1 MNRDMYEHED
11 VLGELN
17 NNIPL
22 RDKLHYVHELLIKK
36 FSFID
41 RIAATIYDPKTDV
54 LKTFA
59 YSSNEQ
65 SPLVHYQAK
74 LSSSNALQEIL
85 KKGRPRIVNNLEI
98 YAEGEGEHT
107 KRIKSSGY
115 QSSYTMP
122 MYLNGTFFGFIF
134 FNSYL
139 KNPFN
144 REVLHYLDIY
154 GHLISLLIINEV
166 SSIHTL
172 LAALKT
178 AREVT
183 HHRDVETGTHLDRM
197 SRYARLI
204 ARHLADKYHFNDEY
218 IENVFLFAPL
228 HDIGKIGIP
237 DRVLLKPGKLDEQ
250 EYLIMQGHVE
260 KGRQIIDEMLENFG
274 LDSFHHTDILRNIA
288 RYHHEAMDGTGY
300 PGGLQGEE
308 IPIEA
313 RIIAVADVF
322 DALTS
327 RRPYKAPWSNDE
339 SFEALRLLA
348 GKKLDHECVEAL
360 IENRTEVEEIQARF
374 KEDHLG

>member
-1 MNRDMYEHED
+1 MKNDMYEHED
-11 VLGELN
+11 ILRELN
-17 NNIPL
+17 TNIPL
-22 RDKLHYVHELLIKK
+22 RDKLRYVHELLRKK
-36 FSFID
+36 FDFIA
-41 RIAATIYDPKTDV
+41 RIAATIYDPKTDL

-59 YSSNEQ
+59 YSSEDD

-74 LSSSNALQEIL
+74 LSSSGPLSEIL
-85 KKGRPRIVNNLEI
+85 KKGRPRVVNDLEI
-98 YAEGEGEHT
+98 YAKGEAEHT
-107 KRIKSSGY
+107 KRIQSGGY
-115 QSSYTMP
+115 RSSYTMP
-122 MYLNGTFFGFIF
+122 MYLNGTFFGFVF
-134 FNSYL
+134 FNSHRT
-139 KNPFN
+139 NPFN
-144 REVLHYLDIY
+144 QEVLHYLDVY
-154 GHLISLLIINEV
+154 GHLISLLIINEI

-204 ARHLADKYHFNDEY
+204 AGQLADKYNFSDEY

-237 DRVLLKPGKLDEQ
+237 DRVLLKPGKLDE
-250 EYLIMQGHVE
+250 EERVVMQGHVN

-274 LDSFHHTDILRNIA
+274 LDGFHHIDILRNIA
-288 RYHHEAMDGTGY
+288 QYHHEAMDGSGY
-300 PGGLQGEE
+300 PKGLQGEN

-327 RRPYKAPWSNDE
+327 RRPYKEAWSNDE

-360 IENRTEVEEIQARF
+360 ITNRTQVEDIQVRF
-374 KEDHLG
+374 KEDRLG

>member
-1 MNRDMYEHED
+1 MKNDMYEHED
-11 VLGELN
+11 ILRELN
-17 NNIPL
+17 TNIPL
-22 RDKLHYVHELLIKK
+22 RDKLHYVHKLLRKK
-36 FSFID
+36 FDFIA
-41 RIAATIYDPKTDV
+41 RIAATIYDPKTDL

-59 YSSNEQ
+59 YSSDDE

-74 LSSSNALQEIL
+74 LSSSGPLSEIL
-85 KKGRPRIVNNLEI
+85 KKGRPRVVNDLEV
-98 YAEGEGEHT
+98 YAQGEAEHT
-107 KRIKSSGY
+107 KRIQSSGY
-115 QSSYTMP
+115 RSSYTMP
-122 MYLNGTFFGFIF
+122 MYLNGTFFGFVF
-134 FNSYL
+134 FNSQRT
-139 KNPFN
+139 NPFN
-144 REVLHYLDIY
+144 QEVLHYLDVY
-154 GHLISLLIINEV
+154 GHLISLLIINEIG
-166 SSIHTL
+166 SIHTL

-183 HHRDVETGTHLDRM
+183 HHRDVETGSHLDRM

-204 ARHLADKYHFNDEY
+204 AKQLAGKYNFNDEY

-237 DRVLLKPGKLDEQ
+237 DRILLKPGKLDDDERAV
-250 EYLIMQGHVE
+250 MQGHVE

-274 LDSFHHTDILRNIA
+274 LDGFHHVDILRNIA
-288 RYHHEAMDGTGY
+288 QYHHEAMDGSGY
-300 PGGLQGEE
+300 PAGLQGED

-327 RRPYKAPWSNDE
+327 RRPYKDPWSNEE

-360 IENRTEVEEIQARF
+360 IANSGQIEEIQERF
-374 KEDHLG
+374 KEDHYG

>member
-1 MNRDMYEHED
+1 
-11 VLGELN
+11 
-17 NNIPL
+17 
-22 RDKLHYVHELLIKK
+22 
-36 FSFID
+36 
-41 RIAATIYDPKTDV
+41 
-54 LKTFA
+54 
-59 YSSNEQ
+59 
-65 SPLVHYQAK
+65 
-74 LSSSNALQEIL
+74 
-85 KKGRPRIVNNLEI
+85 
-98 YAEGEGEHT
+98 
-107 KRIKSSGY
+107 
-115 QSSYTMP
+115 
-122 MYLNGTFFGFIF
+122 
-134 FNSYL
+134 
-139 KNPFN
+139 
-144 REVLHYLDIY
+144 VLHYLDIY
-154 GHLISLLIINEV
+154 GHLISLLIINEI

-204 ARHLADKYHFNDEY
+204 AKELADKYNFNDEY

-237 DRVLLKPGKLDEQ
+237 DRVLLKPGKLTDQ
-250 EYLIMQGHVE
+250 EYAVMQGHVE

-274 LDSFHHTDILRNIA
+274 LDSFHHVNILRNIA
-288 RYHHEAMDGTGY
+288 QYHHEAMDGTGY
-300 PGGLQGEE
+300 PQGLQGGD

-327 RRPYKAPWSNDE
+327 RRPYKEPWTNDE

-360 IENRTEVEEIQARF
+360 IANSTEVEEIQVRF
-374 KEDHLG
+374 KEDHFG